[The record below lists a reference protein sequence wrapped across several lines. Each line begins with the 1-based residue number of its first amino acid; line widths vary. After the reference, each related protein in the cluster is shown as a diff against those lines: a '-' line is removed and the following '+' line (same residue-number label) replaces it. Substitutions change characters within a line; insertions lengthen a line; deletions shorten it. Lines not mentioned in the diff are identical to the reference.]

1 MRLYDLDQERR
12 VLAGMVAFPDFF
24 ATEISHY
31 ISEKDF
37 YSKGS
42 IAHKTI
48 YLKINSLIEDEKKVD
63 YSLLLHH
70 LNSLNLSFK
79 DNMTTSDYLSGL
91 DNLSQTMSEDAFK
104 QSAEVVK
111 LLSIR
116 RDMVK
121 LGDDM
126 SDKAKNLDSTASYQ
140 EIIDSMDK
148 IYNEKIEIYENDSGN
163 AVNLFEVMPSLVM
176 ERANDRSI
184 FKNLGPM
191 GPHESLNN
199 LCGSLTKGGQIA
211 IVCAGSG
218 VGKTQWTTHYC
229 MYVAGKENIPVLHLD
244 NGEMSEEEIVFRMV
258 ASYTGVPLH
267 LIESGDW
274 ADDSKCKGRVESAL
288 EKLSTG
294 EITYDYYNVGGK
306 DIDDIISYI
315 KRYYFS
321 KIGRGNKLIINFDY
335 IKSSFESGGKFKPEH
350 QIIGEM
356 LDKLKK
362 LIQRDLSFNGRPQ
375 VSLMTGVQM
384 NRQGTV
390 GNRNSDAVVDDES
403 VIAGSHRIKF
413 YCTHLLILRHKTIDE
428 LQWDPMFCGRH
439 LMKIEKGR
447 SFGADYARA
456 ENLVELPDGT
466 QKKNYINFEFDNF
479 KIIDRG
485 DLVDLVSHMED
496 INNLEINNNPDGVPD
511 L

>member
-1 MRLYDLDQERR
+1 MKLYDLDQERIL
-12 VLAGMVAFPDFF
+12 LAGMISYTDFYYSEIDAF
-24 ATEISHY
+24 
-31 ISEKDF
+31 ISEEDL
-37 YSKGS
+37 YSKES
-42 IAHKTI
+42 IVNKTI
-48 YLKINSLIEDEKKVD
+48 YLKINALAEDRKKID
-63 YSLLLHH
+63 YALLLHH
-70 LNSLNLSFK
+70 LNSLNLSFQDK
-79 DNMTTSDYLSGL
+79 MTTSGYLSGL
-91 DNLSQTMSEDAFK
+91 DNLSQTITEDALK
-104 QSAEVVK
+104 QAAEVVK

-116 RDMVK
+116 REMVK
-121 LGDDM
+121 MGDNL
-126 SDKAKNLDSTASYQ
+126 SKTVRSLDSTASYQ
-140 EIIDSMDK
+140 DIIDSCDK
-148 IYNEKIEIYENDSGN
+148 IYNEKVELYERESRK
-163 AVNLFEVMPSLVM
+163 AVNLFEIMPDLVY

-184 FKNLGPM
+184 FKDSGPM

-218 VGKTQWTTHYC
+218 VGKTQFTTHYC
-229 MYVAGKENIPVLHLD
+229 MNIAGKHRIPVLHLD
-244 NGEMSEEEIVFRMV
+244 NGEMSEEEIVFRML
-258 ASYTGVPLH
+258 ASYSRVPLH

-274 ADDSKCKGRVESAL
+274 ADDSDCKSRVESAL
-288 EKLSTG
+288 EKIKSG
-294 EITYDYYNVGGK
+294 EINYDYYNVGGK
-306 DIDDIISYI
+306 TIDDMISYI
-315 KRYYFS
+315 KRYYYS

-335 IKSSFESGGKFKPEH
+335 IKSSFESGNKFKPEH
-350 QIIGEM
+350 QVIGEM

-362 LIQRDLSFNGRPQ
+362 LIQRDLCYEGRPQ

-390 GNRNSDAVVDDES
+390 GNRNSSAVVDDES

-413 YCTHLLILRHKTIDE
+413 YCTHLLILRHKTVDE
-428 LQWDPMFCGRH
+428 LQWDPTFCGRH

-456 ENLVELPDGT
+456 ENLVVLPDGT

-485 DLVDLVSHMED
+485 DLVDSVSSMED
-496 INNLEINNNPDGVPD
+496 INNLEVNTSPDGVPD